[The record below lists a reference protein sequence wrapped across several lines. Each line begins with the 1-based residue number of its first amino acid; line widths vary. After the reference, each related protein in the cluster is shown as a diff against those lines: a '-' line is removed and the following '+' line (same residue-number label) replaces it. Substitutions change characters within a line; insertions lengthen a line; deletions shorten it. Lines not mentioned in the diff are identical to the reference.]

1 MTSLPSTNI
10 FLILGIVFVF
20 IAVLGQSKLG
30 FIEINPGCL
39 GRLLALF
46 IGVASLSFAIM
57 GGNFTLE
64 SIDAIKNYLARAIQ
78 ENLVSFTE
86 LFNS

>member
-10 FLILGIVFVF
+10 FLILGIVFIF

-30 FIEINPGCL
+30 FIEINPGCF

-46 IGVASLSFAIM
+46 IGIASLSFAIM

-64 SIDAIKNYLARAIQ
+64 SINAIANYLTRAVQ

>member
-1 MTSLPSTNI
+1 MTSLPLPNI

-20 IAVLGQSKLG
+20 IAVIGQSKLG

-57 GGNFTLE
+57 DGSLTVE
-64 SIDAIKNYLARAIQ
+64 TIDAIRNYLARAIQ
-78 ENLVSFTE
+78 ENLVSFNKI
-86 LFNS
+86 FNS